1 MIFSYY
7 EATFSSD
14 EDSELK
20 NSDNFRKSPLRNEV
34 QYYERQDN
42 RDYRTEFYE
51 HYESLNEPSR
61 RRSSKYLHSERFKNA
76 DKYESH
82 SRHRRHHS
90 PERNQHRYSKEYTEY
105 TEHYPPRGDYGRHR
119 LTRSPPSD
127 KYNRSKS
134 RDRRFAYDRE
144 NYRDHDK
151 HSTRFYEHA
160 SGKHKI
166 RNELDEPSCKRQKTD
181 TYNKHIEEKNCYLNE
196 KEREFAEQRRHVPKP
211 QESDFQE
218 YSSCQSPD
226 YIVIDSTDP
235 EHSVKGRL
243 ILTRSDDMN
252 ICL

>member
-1 MIFSYY
+1 M
-7 EATFSSD
+7 
-14 EDSELK
+14 
-20 NSDNFRKSPLRNEV
+20 
-34 QYYERQDN
+34 
-42 RDYRTEFYE
+42 
-51 HYESLNEPSR
+51 NEPSR
-61 RRSSKYLHSERFKNA
+61 RRSSKYLHSERYKNA

-82 SRHRRHHS
+82 SRHRRHYS
-90 PERNQHRYSKEYTEY
+90 PERNQHRYGKEYTEY
-105 TEHYPPRGDYGRHR
+105 TEQYPQRGDYGRHR

-160 SGKHKI
+160 SGKQKI

-181 TYNKHIEEKNCYLNE
+181 VYYKHIEEKNCYLNE

-211 QESDFQE
+211 HESDFQE
-218 YSSCQSPD
+218 YLSCQSPD

-243 ILTRSDDMN
+243 ILTTSDEMN